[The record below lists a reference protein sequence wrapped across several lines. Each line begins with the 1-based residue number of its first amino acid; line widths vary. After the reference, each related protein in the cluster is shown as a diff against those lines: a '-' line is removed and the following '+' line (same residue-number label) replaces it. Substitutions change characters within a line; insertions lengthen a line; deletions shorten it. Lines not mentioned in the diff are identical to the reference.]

1 MFCGTLLTIKV
12 ESLLLAGFLSLAQ
25 RKGGVGKSVRRDFN
39 LNYEE
44 ERRILSSRG
53 WSGSVFSGFGSV
65 RVTNFWV
72 KVRFGYYVPELTYR
86 FSGI

>member
-44 ERRILSSRG
+44 ERRILSRKAGKQKKRELHNMECNTIFELQLS
-53 WSGSVFSGFGSV
+53 SVLIFCE
-65 RVTNFWV
+65 T
-72 KVRFGYYVPELTYR
+72 
-86 FSGI
+86 